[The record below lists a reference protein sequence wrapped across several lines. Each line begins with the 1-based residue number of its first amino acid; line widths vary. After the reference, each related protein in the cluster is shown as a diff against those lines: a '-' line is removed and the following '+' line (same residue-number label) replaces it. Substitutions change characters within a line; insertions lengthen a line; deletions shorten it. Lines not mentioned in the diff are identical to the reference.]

1 MREPSFMIV
10 IPKKQDDIHDLGVFL
25 SNLEKSEF
33 ITLVDTNMDEGR
45 GLIIDLCVEDRSYQ
59 IVAYPTMVQIPS
71 YVRSVHS
78 FTKKE
83 SEAIDAAESGLAVTM
98 DFAGDTALCFHDQ
111 LRIINA
117 MFPEILAVLDC
128 PSEKLLSGRWVAM
141 AAESETLPSPRY
153 LFTVQAVSDESGEVW
168 LHSHGLK
175 RAGMYELEILGSDED
190 TYNTH
195 YQIIETFAYRLLENG
210 GSTFPGDPV
219 YIGQAAGH
227 YLVGTAVDWKEALQ
241 YYPNIKVGTE
251 EDREDGV
258 HDEDTCVIMLY
269 RNTDDAEKRNYTQVQ
284 AFNPLLKQNPVFLLS
299 TQETERMK
307 SLAIER
313 FSFAEKGFKNKD
325 NVVIVK
331 IGVITDKEH
340 WNGDTPQK
348 EHMWFDLKEVRED
361 GIVATLTN
369 EPYYISG
376 LKKGD
381 TALYPY
387 EDITDWIIYTPEGRI
402 TPDDV
407 YLLNE

>member
-10 IPKKQDDIHDLGVFL
+10 IPVKCDDIHDPGVFL
-25 SNLEKSEF
+25 TNLEKSEE
-33 ITLVDTNMDEGR
+33 ITLVNTDMDEGR
-45 GLIIDLCVEDRSYQ
+45 GLIIDLSVKDRPYRICV
-59 IVAYPTMVQIPS
+59 YPTMLQIPS

-98 DFAGDTALCFHDQ
+98 DYSGDTAVCFHDQ

-128 PSEKLLSGRWVAM
+128 PSEKMLSGRWVAM
-141 AAESETLPSPRY
+141 AASSDTLPSPRY
-153 LFTVQAVSDESGEVW
+153 LFTVQAVSDDSGEVW

-175 RAGMYELEILGSDED
+175 RAGMYELEILGSDENN
-190 TYNTH
+190 YNTH
-195 YQIIETFAYRLLENG
+195 YQIIETFAYRMLESG
-210 GSTFPGDPV
+210 GSIFPGDPV

-241 YYPNIKVGTE
+241 YYPNVTVGST
-251 EDREDGV
+251 EDRDDGV
-258 HDEDTCVIMLY
+258 HDEDTCVIMMY
-269 RNTDDAEKRNYTQVQ
+269 RNTDDAEKRNYTPVQ

-299 TQETERMK
+299 GQETERMK
-307 SLAIER
+307 NLAIER

-340 WNGDTPQK
+340 WDGDTPQR
-348 EHMWFDLKEVRED
+348 EHLWFDLKEVKED
-361 GIVATLTN
+361 GIVAELTN

-387 EDITDWIIYTPEGRI
+387 EDITNWIIYTPEGRI
-402 TPDDV
+402 TPDDA
-407 YLLNE
+407 YLYHE